1 MRLFE
6 VEDHFSSDLESVLR
20 NLLTKKAQVILTYEE
35 LSNLLK
41 NMGYGPIDYDGFA
54 KIFDANPSLDAIVQ
68 NFNESGV
75 ILSTEKDP
83 ETDDQEAAAP
93 TVDQMA
99 SGGAQAALDNPL
111 A

>member
-6 VEDHFSSDLESVLR
+6 VEDHFAADLESVLR
-20 NLLTKKAQVILTYEE
+20 NLLTKKAEVILTYEE
-35 LSNLLK
+35 LSTLLK

-54 KIFDANPSLDAIVQ
+54 KIFDANPSLDAIIQ
-68 NFNESGV
+68 NFNESGI
-75 ILSTEKDP
+75 ILSTEKDL
-83 ETDDQEAAAP
+83 ETDDQEANAP

-99 SGGAQAALDNPL
+99 SSGAKDSLANPL